1 MILIN
6 KENNIMCFYIP
17 SLSKNLIH
25 KLLKKNNFVQYIN
38 NSSIY
43 NEKHIKT
50 IIKQGIRYFIRKNFD
65 NFKIYNLFEY
75 KRIIIIENP
84 YLRFICN
91 YLYLQKKYNKI
102 EINKLLLHEFF
113 HIIPSQSHYY
123 NIMQPHPLDILI
135 IYKGSDMK
143 KTFFVEKV
151 IFANSINMIFKEL
164 ELLPELD
171 NYKEIEEYKTNL
183 YSSYTEEL
191 LEFVNK
197 IYSEDFENFGYE
209 KFEKL
214 EDFKNH
220 YIQQDKSGSFSTNN

>member
-1 MILIN
+1 MLFIN
-6 KENNIMCFYIP
+6 QEKELMLFYIP

-50 IIKQGIRYFIRKNFD
+50 IIKQGIRYFIRKNFKI
-65 NFKIYNLFEY
+65 FKIDEIFHY

-91 YLYLQKKYNKI
+91 YLCLQKKYNKI

-113 HIIPSQSHYY
+113 HIIPSQTHYY

-135 IYKGSDMK
+135 IYKGSDIK
-143 KTFFVEKV
+143 KTFFAEKV
-151 IFANSINMIFKEL
+151 IIANSINDIFKEL
-164 ELLPELD
+164 ELPELD
-171 NYKEIEEYKTNL
+171 NYKEIENYETNL
-183 YSSYTEEL
+183 YNNYTQEL
-191 LEFVNK
+191 LELVNK
-197 IYSEDFENFGYE
+197 LFADDFENFGYE

>member
-1 MILIN
+1 MLFIN
-6 KENNIMCFYIP
+6 QEKELMLFYIP

-38 NSSIY
+38 NSTIY
-43 NEKHIKT
+43 NEKHIKS
-50 IIKQGIRYFIRKNFD
+50 IITHGIRYFIRKNFD

-84 YLRFICN
+84 YLRFINN

-123 NIMQPHPLDILI
+123 NIKQPYYMNILI
-135 IYKGSDMK
+135 IYKGSVMK
-143 KTFFVEKV
+143 KTFFAEKI
-151 IFANSINMIFKEL
+151 IFANSINDIFKEL
-164 ELLPELD
+164 ELPEFD
-171 NYKEIEEYKTNL
+171 NYKEIKDYETDLYKN
-183 YSSYTEEL
+183 YTQEL
-191 LEFVNK
+191 LELVNK

-209 KFEKL
+209 KFEKI